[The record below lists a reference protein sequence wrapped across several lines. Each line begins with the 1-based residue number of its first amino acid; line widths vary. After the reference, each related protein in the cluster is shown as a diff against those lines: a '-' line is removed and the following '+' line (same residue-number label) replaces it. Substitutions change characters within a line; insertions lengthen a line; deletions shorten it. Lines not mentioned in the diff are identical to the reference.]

1 MAEIRPFRALRPIPE
16 LICKIAELPYDVM
29 NQKEARDMLR
39 QNPLSFLQVTRSDAA
54 LPESIAEDD
63 PQVYEKARENLET
76 YNQIVGR

>member
-1 MAEIRPFRALRPIPE
+1 
-16 LICKIAELPYDVM
+16 M

-63 PQVYEKARENLET
+63 PQVYEKARENPSDTLPPAT
-76 YNQIVGR
+76 TAKHAH

>member
-39 QNPLSFLQVTRSDAA
+39 PKSLELFASDPFRCGFAG
-54 LPESIAEDD
+54 I
-63 PQVYEKARENLET
+63 YC
-76 YNQIVGR
+76 GG

>member
-39 QNPLSFLQVTRSDAA
+39 QNPLSFLQEMCIRDR
-54 LPESIAEDD
+54 PM
-63 PQVYEKARENLET
+63 RM
-76 YNQIVGR
+76 GRPFWNT

>member
-54 LPESIAEDD
+54 LKSRLSPIL
-63 PQVYEKARENLET
+63 PQVPK
-76 YNQIVGR
+76 

>member
-39 QNPLSFLQVTRSDAA
+39 QNPLSFLQ
-54 LPESIAEDD
+54 
-63 PQVYEKARENLET
+63 
-76 YNQIVGR
+76 